1 MELGTRTKASG
12 FATVVTN
19 RLAVVQRA
27 RQAGFGLDEIRT
39 LGFQDDWRLGRCD
52 GEAQAAR
59 EKPRRPNVYF
69 T

>member
-1 MELGTRTKASG
+1 MELRTRTKASG

-19 RLAVVQRA
+19 RLAVV
-27 RQAGFGLDEIRT
+27 QAGFGLDEIRT

>member
-1 MELGTRTKASG
+1 VRSEI
-12 FATVVTN
+12 
-19 RLAVVQRA
+19 QRE

>member
-1 MELGTRTKASG
+1 
-12 FATVVTN
+12 VVTD

-39 LGFQDDWRLGRCD
+39 LFFGFQDDWRLGRCD
-52 GEAQAAR
+52 GEAHAAR
-59 EKPRRPNVYF
+59 EKPRRPEVYF